1 MKENIVSFQVAK
13 LAKEKG
19 FEIETLYFYTKPNS
33 KMFGLDEQ
41 GRSYSIKN
49 ISKKL
54 YKCGEDTALSI
65 KNVYLAPTQALLQ
78 KWIRETHKIYVTALP
93 SYTDDS
99 DNKKHY
105 FELFYGKTLR
115 LFGDKYSYFPTYEE
129 ALEVG
134 LFEALNLIKNE

>member
-54 YKCGEDTALSI
+54 YKCGEDAALSI

-78 KWIRETHKIYVTALP
+78 KWLREVHNIHIDIPYMDEVLKYGYKITTILNNTESEEVFKF
-93 SYTDDS
+93 
-99 DNKKHY
+99 N
-105 FELFYGKTLR
+105 
-115 LFGDKYSYFPTYEE
+115 TYEE
-129 ALEVG
+129 ALEIG